1 MDERAAERLSAQLRE
16 GESESP
22 VAAASGLSDTAAALG
37 VQRAEFAVPT
47 DIAYFNTANLSPQLH
62 RVRAAGEIALD
73 RRSRPWSI
81 AAEDWFIDV
90 ERLRGL
96 FADMIGANT
105 EGIALVPSTSYG
117 FAVAARNLPL
127 APADRVLV
135 LAEEYPS
142 GIYTWRAATR
152 AVAAEILTV
161 HRETGQTWTDAVL
174 SGLDERVS
182 IVSVPH
188 VHWTDGSLI
197 DLAAVSARA
206 QDVGARLVIDGS
218 QSIGAMPLDV
228 AALRPDFVVTVGYKW
243 LLGPFG
249 LSYLYVA
256 EEHRNGEPIEH
267 NWIVRGGS
275 EDFTRLIDYRDTYQ
289 PGARRFDVG
298 ERTNFELI
306 PMAIAALEQLH
317 AWQIP
322 RVAAE
327 LATLTARIA
336 EKAEQLGL
344 VPLFEDHRGP
354 HMLGIQLPEPGR
366 SAILSAM
373 AAVNCFAAVRGESLR
388 IAPHLHVNDDDLD
401 RLSTALTSATAQ

>member
-1 MDERAAERLSAQLRE
+1 M
-16 GESESP
+16 ES
-22 VAAASGLSDTAAALG
+22 
-37 VQRAEFAVPT
+37 
-47 DIAYFNTANLSPQLH
+47 
-62 RVRAAGEIALD
+62 
-73 RRSRPWSI
+73 
-81 AAEDWFIDV
+81 
-90 ERLRGL
+90 
-96 FADMIGANT
+96 
-105 EGIALVPSTSYG
+105 
-117 FAVAARNLPL
+117 
-127 APADRVLV
+127 
-135 LAEEYPS
+135 
-142 GIYTWRAATR
+142 
-152 AVAAEILTV
+152 
-161 HRETGQTWTDAVL
+161 GQTWTDAVL

-182 IVSVPH
+182 IVSVPQ

-249 LSYLYVA
+249 LGYLYVA

-275 EDFTRLIDYRDTYQ
+275 EDFARLIDYRDTYQ

-336 EKAEQLGL
+336 AKAEQLGL
-344 VPLFEDHRGP
+344 DPLFAGP
-354 HMLGIQLPEPGR
+354 PWAAHAWDPATRSSPVRHTLRDGR
-366 SAILSAM
+366 SQLLRRRA
-373 AAVNCFAAVRGESLR
+373 RG
-388 IAPHLHVNDDDLD
+388 I
-401 RLSTALTSATAQ
+401 TAHRTPPARKR